1 VIDGM
6 FYMCVL
12 FLNVMRNAQMAIAI
26 AIIMIMVSIQ
36 KPVVDHIAGG

>member
-12 FLNVMRNAQMAIAI
+12 FLNVMRNAQMAITI
-26 AIIMIMVSIQ
+26 ATIMVSIQ